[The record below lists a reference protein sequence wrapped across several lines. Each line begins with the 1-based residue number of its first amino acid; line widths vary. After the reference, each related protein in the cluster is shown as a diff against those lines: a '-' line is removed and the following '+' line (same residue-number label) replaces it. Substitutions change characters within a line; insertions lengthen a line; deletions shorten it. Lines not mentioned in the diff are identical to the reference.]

1 MILLASCGTHHPG
14 PWLTQAGRAPW
25 PAASGPLLVCDPPG
39 PAEPWANLET
49 MTRTNRPMIIMKHFI
64 KILKIGF
71 RTAPVLR
78 TFDFNCFVM
87 D

>member
-14 PWLTQAGRAPW
+14 PWLTQAGRV
-25 PAASGPLLVCDPPG
+25 ASSRGRPLRARRVHLLVCDPPG

-64 KILKIGF
+64 KF
-71 RTAPVLR
+71 
-78 TFDFNCFVM
+78 
-87 D
+87 